1 MKAICI
7 AAPKELAVIDIAEPG
22 DPGPGQAVVKTHR
35 MGVCGTDYSS
45 YLGKFPFFDYPRIP
59 GHELGVEVVAVEE
72 GVTNVK
78 VGDKC
83 SVEPYMNCGE
93 CFACRHGNIN
103 CCSTLE
109 VIGIMSDG
117 GLCERFAIRADKLH
131 PSTKM
136 SYEQLALVETL
147 AIGCHANNRA
157 TAEPDS
163 HVLLVGAGPIGLSVL
178 EFVRLTGAKITVM
191 DMVQA
196 RLDFCKQSYGI
207 ENLIQ
212 FGSGDE
218 EEQMRAITG
227 GDMYSVIYDATGNK
241 HSMVNAIGNLA
252 PQGRLVFVGVTTD
265 EIVFPHPRMH
275 RREASLISTR
285 NAKSEDF
292 PYIIDLIEKG
302 TINTDPWITHRSTFN
317 RVIDEFEEFTK
328 PESGVLKAIVDVTA
342 M

>member
-1 MKAICI
+1 
-7 AAPKELAVIDIAEPG
+7 
-22 DPGPGQAVVKTHR
+22 

-45 YLGKFPFFDYPRIP
+45 YLGKFPFFDYQRIP
-59 GHELGVEVVAVEE
+59 GHGMGVEVVAVGE

-93 CFACRHGNIN
+93 CFACRSGNIN
-103 CCSTLE
+103 CCSTLD

-131 PSTKM
+131 PARKM

-241 HSMVNAIGNLA
+241 QSMVNAIGNLA

-265 EIVFPHPRMH
+265 EIVFPHPKMH

>member
-1 MKAICI
+1 MKAITI
-7 AAPKELAVIDIAEPG
+7 QAPKQLAVIDIAEPG
-22 DPGPGQAVVKTHR
+22 DPGPGQAVVKSHR
-35 MGVCGTDYSS
+35 MGICGTDYSS
-45 YLGKFPFFDYPRIP
+45 FLGKFPFFDYPRIP
-59 GHELGVEVVAVEE
+59 GHELGVEVVAVGD
-72 GVTNVK
+72 GVTNVQ

-93 CFACRHGNIN
+93 CVACRHGNIN
-103 CCSTLE
+103 CCSTLD

-131 PSTKM
+131 PATKM

-157 TAEPDS
+157 TAEPDT
-163 HVLLVGAGPIGLSVL
+163 HVLLIGAGPIGLSVL

-191 DMVQA
+191 DMVQS
-196 RLDFCKQSYGI
+196 RLDFCKKSYGI
-207 ENLIQ
+207 ENLIL

-218 EEQMRAITG
+218 QEQMKALTD

-241 HSMVNAIGNLA
+241 HSMVAAIGNLM
-252 PQGRLVFVGVTTD
+252 PTGRLVFVGVTTD
-265 EIVFPHPRMH
+265 DLVFPHTRMH
-275 RREASLISTR
+275 RPEAMLISTR

-292 PYIIDLIEKG
+292 PYIIDLIESG
-302 TINTDPWITHRSTFN
+302 TINTDPWITHRTSFN
-317 RVIDEFEEFTK
+317 QVIDEFEQFTK
-328 PESGVLKAIVDVTA
+328 PESGVLKAVVDVTA

>member
-117 GLCERFAIRADKLH
+117 GLCERFSIRADKLH

-157 TAEPDS
+157 TAQPGM
-163 HVLLVGAGPIGLSVL
+163 HVLLIGAGPIGLSVL
-178 EFVRLTGAKITVM
+178 EFVRLTGATITVM

-196 RLDFCKQSYGI
+196 RLDFCQKNYGI
-207 ENLIQ
+207 ENLIR
-212 FGSGDE
+212 FGAGDE
-218 EEQMRAITG
+218 QEKMKAFTG
-227 GDMYSVIYDATGNK
+227 GDMYSVIYDVTGNK
-241 HSMVNAIGNLA
+241 HSMVNAIENLA
-252 PQGRLVFVGVTTD
+252 PQGRLVFVGVTPD
-265 EIVFPHPRMH
+265 ELVFPHPKMH
-275 RREASLISTR
+275 RREATLISTR

-292 PYIIDLIEKG
+292 PYIIDLIESG
-302 TINTDPWITHRSTFN
+302 TLNTDPWVTHRSTFS
-317 RVIDEFEEFTK
+317 RVIDEFEQFTK
-328 PESGVLKAIVDVTA
+328 PESGVLKAVVDVTA